1 MFGRPLTD
9 EEVWNALPLSQKQR
23 ENIYNDF
30 ILEKKY
36 DIRRT
41 QPMVDVKKS
50 FEEDRSYE
58 ETTPDETKEETKG
71 ED

>member
-30 ILEKKY
+30 ILAKKY

-50 FEEDRSYE
+50 FEEE